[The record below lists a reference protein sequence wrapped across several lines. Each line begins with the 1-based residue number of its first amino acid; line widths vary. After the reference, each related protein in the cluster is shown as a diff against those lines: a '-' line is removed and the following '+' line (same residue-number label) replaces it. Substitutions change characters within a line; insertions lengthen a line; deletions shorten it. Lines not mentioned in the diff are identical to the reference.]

1 MLNNNHFSIHCPTL
15 YGVSF
20 GTLRGV
26 KQCSFYNILL
36 HIVSSTL
43 LRNHTQERINC
54 KAVSIPD
61 RLFLHRFGFPYI
73 KIKNFYTAGKK
84 SSTRWSTEHA
94 HLPKGTSLKVRTSVS
109 EADDPTELCLPGG
122 DHESNSTGE
131 GRQILLRNRECL
143 LINVTLSFMMNS
155 RISLL

>member
-1 MLNNNHFSIHCPTL
+1 MLDNNHFSIHYPTL

-43 LRNHTQERINC
+43 LRNHTQERVNC

-61 RLFLHRFGFPYI
+61 RLFLHRFGFLLY
-73 KIKNFYTAGKK
+73 KDLKVLYTAGKN
-84 SSTRWSTEHA
+84 SSTRGSTKHA
-94 HLPKGTSLKVRTSVS
+94 HLSKGTSLKVRTSVS
-109 EADDPTELCLPGG
+109 EADGPT
-122 DHESNSTGE
+122 
-131 GRQILLRNRECL
+131 
-143 LINVTLSFMMNS
+143 
-155 RISLL
+155 